1 MDDSPAKLK
10 GQSFRA
16 GRGWAGHEAGTFGG
30 AQGWRSRWSGRS
42 PSTPSPARGA
52 GWANLVVASNCW
64 VGGGAGGQGVSPVYP
79 IPGPRSGVGV
89 TRRGGEAAWCL
100 TGREAGERA

>member
-30 AQGWRSRWSGRS
+30 AQGWRSRCSGRS
-42 PSTPSPARGA
+42 PDFPSSRPAGA

-64 VGGGAGGQGVSPVYP
+64 VGGGAGGQGVSPSTP
-79 IPGPRSGVGV
+79 SPA
-89 TRRGGEAAWCL
+89 RG
-100 TGREAGERA
+100 AGWE

>member
-30 AQGWRSRWSGRS
+30 AQGWRSWWSGR
-42 PSTPSPARGA
+42 
-52 GWANLVVASNCW
+52 
-64 VGGGAGGQGVSPVYP
+64 QPVYP

-89 TRRGGEAAWCL
+89 TGVPEAELQWWW
-100 TGREAGERA
+100 